1 MIDTSSFKGLWYGPA
16 VYCIRVAGR
25 LDPAW
30 SERLEGMSISITE
43 QKGRGTISELSGQLP
58 DQAAL
63 MGVLQELYTC
73 GITLLGVECK
83 PDNIGD
89 GNP

>member
-1 MIDTSSFKGLWYGPA
+1 MIDTASFKGLWYGPA
-16 VYCIRVAGR
+16 VYRIRVAGR

-30 SERLEGMSISITE
+30 SERFEGMSISISE
-43 QKGRGTISELSGQLP
+43 QKEHGTTSELSGKLP

-83 PDNIGD
+83 PDNNSD
-89 GNP
+89 RNS